1 MGIRPGFFFVAALA
15 CALIKGWFSLRLAC
29 DKRIPFGLILESV
42 KEVSQFVFACLFRSN
57 CIASYW
63 QYSSGI
69 ARIESRNLNWKIHFN
84 DSGGTYSKASRDF
97 ESPVSLQ

>member
-42 KEVSQFVFACLFRSN
+42 KEVSQFVLACLVRSN

-69 ARIESRNLNWKIHFN
+69 ARIESRNLNGKTHF
-84 DSGGTYSKASRDF
+84 DYSGGIYLAASQKIYHADLR
-97 ESPVSLQ
+97 